1 MGLMTINVGWAI
13 ISLKTKIHLW
23 FALSSVLVFCLQDCQ
38 QEVIVLKL
46 LCKNFGCNPP
56 KGIL

>member
-23 FALSSVLVFCLQDCQ
+23 FALSSVLVFLSSRLSTRSYCTQAFV
-38 QEVIVLKL
+38 QEFWV
-46 LCKNFGCNPP
+46 
-56 KGIL
+56 